1 MKIEYKTLADIYNL
15 KSSILLNITESIP
28 EIHHEAYLNNII
40 VEVKTSEQLKCHSVA
55 PLTKDSPN
63 AIAIHLLNVLIYG
76 EEKSVTYK
84 GSADPTSL
92 RAAAYRQSKKLGIK
106 VSTQDTFGMTVI
118 TAERTDIKRI
128 TDALDRIQLGQSTAL
143 PLTFHTTKE
152 RLRSTIINYGERTG
166 YKFKTRIVGDM
177 IYVTKSLPK
186 ESFNSTGITPEHFK
200 TWLTVI
206 PFDVAVKPETEM
218 TVNHMRVC
226 ATRHMGCCVT
236 VHEDG
241 SVTKRSLKK
250 GIENGQSVIRINGQI
265 VYARKHFDVPE
276 INSILSIYGKTYE
289 DL

>member
-1 MKIEYKTLADIYNL
+1 MKIDYANLSDIYNL
-15 KSSILLNITESIP
+15 KNTILLNISESVP
-28 EIHHEAYLNNII
+28 EIHHEAYVNNII
-40 VEVKTSEQLKCHSVA
+40 VEVKTSENLQCHAVS

-63 AIAIHLLNVLIYG
+63 AIAVHLLNVLKYG

-84 GSADPTSL
+84 GNADATSL
-92 RAAAYRQSKKLGIK
+92 RAAAYRQSKALGIK

-128 TDALDRIQLGQSTAL
+128 TDALDKIQLGQSTAL
-143 PLTFHTTKE
+143 PLSFHTTKE

-166 YKFKTRIVGDM
+166 YRFSTRIIGDT
-177 IYVTKSLPK
+177 IYVTKNLPK
-186 ESFNSTGITPEHFK
+186 QAFNSTGITPEHFK

-206 PFDVAVKPETEM
+206 PFDVPVKPETEM
-218 TVNHMRVC
+218 TVNHMRVS
-226 ATRHMGCCVT
+226 ASRHMGCCVV

-250 GIENGQSVIRINGQI
+250 GVENGQSVIRVNGQI
-265 VYARKHFDVPE
+265 VYSRKHFDIPE
-276 INSILSIYGKTYE
+276 INSILSVYGKTYE